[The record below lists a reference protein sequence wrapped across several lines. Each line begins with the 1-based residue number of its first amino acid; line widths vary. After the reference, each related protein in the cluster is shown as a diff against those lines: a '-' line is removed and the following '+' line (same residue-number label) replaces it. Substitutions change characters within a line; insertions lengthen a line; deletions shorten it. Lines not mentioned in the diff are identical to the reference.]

1 MEHSGRLVPSHM
13 VTVLWLAAAGS
24 PTIKVSINGSFEVLG
39 NLDSIYGNTY
49 NKDDNNK
56 MVWGCGKTSHCPKN

>member
-13 VTVLWLAAAGS
+13 VMVLWLAAAGS

-49 NKDDNNK
+49 NKDDIF
-56 MVWGCGKTSHCPKN
+56 W